1 VASDPPIP
9 GGDVNSA
16 TGALAS
22 LTPGAQRP
30 GVQQVVQMVPTEV
43 TVPNQMS
50 IWAINVDVSFVRWW
64 AGALAL
70 LFAALG
76 FSGAVISSRA
86 RQRGEPAYIA
96 ARYGSKLI
104 PLRSMP
110 DVRSNAP
117 FELTNFDALLAVSA
131 QLGLPVMVDDSGPEV
146 SYYVAD
152 VVSTFRYT
160 APRPVLTKREERRQ
174 RAEQRHQQA
183 LDAKNERQ
191 EAKRQAKAAK
201 KRARFER
208 KEQKLQAKLAKE
220 RAALDAHMAAAQA
233 KLDARQ
239 AKLEAKRPK
248 GE

>member
-1 VASDPPIP
+1 M
-9 GGDVNSA
+9 
-16 TGALAS
+16 
-22 LTPGAQRP
+22 
-30 GVQQVVQMVPTEV
+30 VQMVPTEV

-174 RAEQRHQQA
+174 RADQRRQQE
-183 LDAKNERQ
+183 LDAKRQ
-191 EAKRQAKAAK
+191 RDIAKQQAKAAKRQAKYD
-201 KRARFER
+201 R
-208 KEQKLQAKLAKE
+208 KERKLQAELAAE
-220 RAALDAHMAAAQA
+220 RAKLDRTMAKAQA
-233 KLDARQ
+233 KLDERQ
-239 AKLEAKRPK
+239 AKLEAARPK